1 MPVAEKTD
9 RYGRQYLDISSILFS
24 QNRLIF
30 IDDAITPSLASEVI
44 RQMLYLASVSHDD
57 ISLVINSPGGS
68 VCDGLA
74 IYDTMQGLPCD
85 VSTFCVGT
93 AASMGAFLLASGT
106 KGKRYAT
113 PNAEIMIHQV
123 MGGAQGQAVD
133 IEIAANRISRKK
145 ATLNRM
151 LSQFTGQPLEKIH
164 VDTDRDHFM
173 SSTEAIQY
181 GMIDQI
187 KKSILPQK

>member
-44 RQMLYLASVSHDD
+44 RQMLYLASVSHED
-57 ISLVINSPGGS
+57 ITLVINSPGGS
-68 VCDGLA
+68 VSDGLA

-145 ATLNRM
+145 AALNQM